1 MTQNRSNFA
10 DAYRKMYEKLKPSDG
25 AGAYID
31 DFRKSDAPQFKGKSD
46 KKIQKMAVAAY
57 LDDKDKAKK
66 EDKDMDPAKHVA
78 RSKKNPD
85 KFCVFDKDGNEVKL
99 FDKKDD
105 AVAYAKANHDKLMEE
120 LEYVIEQLIKA
131 KTPQEKIKTLVKM
144 DKLKSKASRIMNDKD
159 KAKKMANDL
168 NDLAELEE
176 SQVFVV
182 RFTDPKNKKRFA
194 VPYKDKKSADDKMK
208 QLKRDGVKEIE
219 VTKDVLKRGV
229 KFKEQYELQ
238 EAKFAVKLSFLPKP
252 IYMDSESAGK
262 VKVAL
267 RKALKKPDDLES
279 VERVMPA
286 DYKADLR
293 NRIKGKKDDED
304 GEEQKEALDKK
315 DEPFVKDLIK
325 NLRSGSKTH
334 GKQADDLEKALK
346 TEAANPAQQAAIA
359 ISMKKAGK
367 KPKSEMDE
375 GIKPYVSMQRKN
387 GKMNYVVLDKNEKE
401 VYRSTDERLAKDY
414 LRKNFRKLREDTIDE
429 RFKPEGGELFV
440 VTAGPGDNAQKV
452 IGMDKNLRKA
462 QKMRNDY
469 DRKNKPSKPS
479 HKARVYAQSK
489 ESQPRNKFKVGDDIK
504 YSSYGNKLQ
513 FTKVKE
519 MKFDEPEFSKKNFAM
534 NRIGLVAKDLK
545 KKELGKVTDEGRK
558 SKYDMDQDDEEGAN
572 KNIIMQLRKSVDLK
586 GRFDVEFEDGKKV
599 KVKDT
604 IARAAVLKHAGMKR
618 PAEKLAFQKKIE
630 KSYRDLLN
638 AIKGR

>member
-10 DAYRKMYEKLKPSDG
+10 DAYRKIYEKLKPSDG

-46 KKIQKMAVAAY
+46 EKIQKMAVAAY

-66 EDKDMDPAKHVA
+66 EDKDMDPRKHVA
-78 RSKKNPD
+78 KSKKNPD

-99 FDKKDD
+99 FDTKAD
-105 AVAYAKANHDKLMEE
+105 AEKYAIANHDKLMEE
-120 LEYVIEQLIKA
+120 LEEGQKA
-131 KTPQEKIKTLVKM
+131 FI
-144 DKLKSKASRIMNDKD
+144 
-159 KAKKMANDL
+159 
-168 NDLAELEE
+168 
-176 SQVFVV
+176 V

-194 VPYKDKKSADDKMK
+194 IPYKDQKSADDKMK

-219 VTKDVLKRGV
+219 VTKDVFKRGV

-238 EAKFAVKLSFLPKP
+238 EAKFAVKLAFLPKP

-387 GKMNYVVLDKNEKE
+387 GRMNYVVLDKNEKE
-401 VYRSTDERLAKDY
+401 VYRSTNEILAKNY
-414 LRKNFRKLREDTIDE
+414 LRKNFNKLREDTIDE
-429 RFKPEGGELFV
+429 KFKPEGGEIFV

-519 MKFDEPEFSKKNFAM
+519 NFDEPEFSKKNFAM

-604 IARAAVLKHAGMKR
+604 IARAAVLKHAGMRR

-638 AIKGR
+638 ALKGR